1 MKPKTLT
8 RFLFIAG
15 ILFTGL
21 YSCTYETI
29 ESKEPEVPENVSF
42 GIDVVPI
49 FNSSCNAS
57 GCHSKNGIA
66 PDLSSQNA
74 YTSLIF
80 FGYVDTDN
88 PPQSDLYIKITS
100 GSMKGFASDQDRAII
115 LKWIE
120 QGALDN

>member
-1 MKPKTLT
+1 MKSKIYI

-15 ILFTGL
+15 ILLTGL

-42 GIDVVPI
+42 GIDVIPI

-57 GCHSKNGIA
+57 GCHSKGGIP
-66 PDLSSQNA
+66 PDLSEQNA

-80 FGYVDTDN
+80 FGYVDTDI
-88 PPQSDLYIKITS
+88 PDQSKLYLKITT
-100 GSMKGFASDQDRAII
+100 GTMKEFATDQDRAII
-115 LKWIE
+115 LRWIE